1 MTRFLHLDLA
11 RMGLFSKIRAREAE
25 KFASLIGKMPLIMM
39 RKGGFRG
46 PFDYPDFHTEIVFNI
61 TDLEMYSITAYI
73 PTNVIDGWD

>member
-73 PTNVIDGWD
+73 PNVIDGWD

>member
-1 MTRFLHLDLA
+1 
-11 RMGLFSKIRAREAE
+11 
-25 KFASLIGKMPLIMM
+25 MM

-73 PTNVIDGWD
+73 PNVIDGWD